1 MSTTVTSH
9 VEIDDEGVA
18 WITAANTKVIEVVL
32 DKLTYGWSPEE
43 IHREHPHLTLAQIH
57 SALAYYDENQE
68 KLDAEIARRG
78 RKAEDLAR
86 QAADPALRRSF
97 STSSAAVERPP
108 LHGRPHPVRHYNPI
122 ASAWY

>member
-9 VEIDDEGVA
+9 IEIDDEGVD
-18 WITAANTKVIEVVL
+18 WITAANTKVIE
-32 DKLTYGWSPEE
+32 LTYGWSPEE

-57 SALAYYDENQE
+57 SAFAYYYENQE
-68 KLDAEIARRG
+68 KLDAEIERRG
-78 RKAEDLAR
+78 REAEDLAR

-97 STSSAAVERPP
+97 STSRAAVERPP